1 MVIIMVVVIEKV
13 KIRKKV
19 DEDFNSMFEIAKG
32 LPEWFDE
39 GGLKTMQTELKTH
52 GGFAAYLEGTLVGF
66 VTFNAA
72 AEGIAKISWMGV
84 RKELHRRGIGTRLL
98 QSLDEY
104 LIDLGFGI
112 LEVDTVAESVDYE
125 PYEFTRNFY
134 YKHKFKKHRVD
145 KDFYGEPNNKHD
157 RLVLR
162 KHLRID

>member
-52 GGFAAYLEGTLVGF
+52 GGFAAFFEGALVGF
-66 VTFNAA
+66 VTFDIVTK
-72 AEGIAKISWMGV
+72 EIAKISWMGV
-84 RKELHRRGIGTRLL
+84 RKELHRKGTGSKLL
-98 QSLDEY
+98 QSLEEH
-104 LIDLGFGI
+104 LINLGYGI

-134 YKHKFKKHRVD
+134 YKHEFKKHRVD
-145 KDFYGEPNNKHD
+145 RDFYGELNNKHD